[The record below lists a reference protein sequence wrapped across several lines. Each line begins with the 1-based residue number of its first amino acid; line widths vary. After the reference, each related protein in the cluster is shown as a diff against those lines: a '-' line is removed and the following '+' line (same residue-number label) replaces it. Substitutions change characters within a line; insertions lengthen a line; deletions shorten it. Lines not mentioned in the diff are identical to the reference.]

1 MHSNIIA
8 NFAMFTICNGCQA
21 SQLATDR
28 QRKSKEALERE
39 RARERVCV
47 TERGTERDRGCVRER
62 AHALS
67 ENKFDCKL
75 NFY

>member
-28 QRKSKEALERE
+28 QRKSEEALVREKESERE
-39 RARERVCV
+39 GVCDGERYRARQRLC
-47 TERGTERDRGCVRER
+47 ER
-62 AHALS
+62 AS
-67 ENKFDCKL
+67 TRIE
-75 NFY
+75 